1 MSKKSKI
8 QELADD
14 LSYRSGGS
22 VLSIYQI
29 KPELRHLAS
38 KTIQNYLELP
48 LSVQMAVKLSYEISG
63 TFGTKV
69 GKKGGFVFQMSHG
82 TQQIKK
88 YDPKIY
94 KKNSENTPLR
104 KRSRLIMQQASQ
116 FPLAERKDK
125 VRELYKTMPYN
136 LSQTD
141 PVKLRMKNFYF
152 DRETQKDDRL
162 MIYRAT
168 DPYNPNPDTDTF
180 VAEKNFSPN
189 RTIPFEFDNREE
201 EYYYAVNSRTGER
214 SNLLH
219 FIWESDFDPVI
230 VKKNNNSRGVIS
242 GGQSMINNGGII
254 LSRQVNTSTI
264 AWKIN
269 GKKDTLNYGC
279 NIRKEGFLGVT
290 LDEKYNYAE

>member
-14 LSYRSGGS
+14 LSYRSAGS
-22 VLSIYQI
+22 VLSIYKI

-48 LSVQMAVKLSYEISG
+48 LSVQMVVKLSYEISG

-88 YDPKIY
+88 YDPKTY

-152 DRETQKDDRL
+152 DEETLKDDKL
-162 MIYRAT
+162 TIYRAL
-168 DPYNPNPDTDTF
+168 DPNNPNPETDLF
-180 VAEKNFSPN
+180 IAEKKYGPK
-189 RTIPFEFDNREE
+189 REIHFEFDGREE
-201 EYYYAVNSRTGER
+201 EYFYAVNTRTGES
-214 SNLLH
+214 SNFLH
-219 FIWESDFDPVI
+219 FIWESDFDPI
-230 VKKNNNSRGVIS
+230 IISIKKSAPFIINITSNS
-242 GGQSMINNGGII
+242 
-254 LSRQVNTSTI
+254 NTTTLKETKQKGDRNFSTR
-264 AWKIN
+264 AVQKI
-269 GKKDTLNYGC
+269 KQ
-279 NIRKEGFLGVT
+279 EGR
-290 LDEKYNYAE
+290 ER

>member
-14 LSYRSGGS
+14 LSYRSAGS

-48 LSVQMAVKLSYEISG
+48 LSVQMVVKLSYEISG

-88 YDPKIY
+88 YDPKTY

-141 PVKLRMKNFYF
+141 PIKLRMKNFYF
-152 DRETQKDDRL
+152 DKETLKDDIL
-162 MIYRAT
+162 IIYRAL
-168 DPYNPNPDTDTF
+168 DPNNPNPETDLF
-180 VAEKNFSPN
+180 IAEKKYGPK
-189 RTIPFEFDNREE
+189 REIHFEFDGREE
-201 EYYYAVNSRTGER
+201 EYYYAVNTRTSER

-219 FIWESDFDPVI
+219 FIWESDFDPI
-230 VKKNNNSRGVIS
+230 IISIKKNESAITKITHNPITITTQNVEIAEDK
-242 GGQSMINNGGII
+242 NLPA
-254 LSRQVNTSTI
+254 LSVNEVN
-264 AWKIN
+264 KRD
-269 GKKDTLNYGC
+269 GDYG
-279 NIRKEGFLGVT
+279 
-290 LDEKYNYAE
+290 

>member
-14 LSYRSGGS
+14 LSYRSAGS

-88 YDPKIY
+88 YDPKTY
-94 KKNSENTPLR
+94 RKNSENTPLR

-152 DRETQKDDRL
+152 DKETIKDDKL
-162 MIYRAT
+162 MIYRAV
-168 DPYNPNPDTDTF
+168 DPNSPNPETDLF
-180 VAEKNFSPN
+180 IAEKKYGPKREVNFA
-189 RTIPFEFDNREE
+189 FEGREE
-201 EYYYAVNSRTGER
+201 EYYYAVNGRTGEM
-214 SNLLH
+214 SNTLH
-219 FIWESDFDPVI
+219 FIWESEFDPVI
-230 VKKNNNSRGVIS
+230 VSIKRGNQVKAKAKSNSKPVQQMGVKEVVGYDKGNYLRS
-242 GGQSMINNGGII
+242 G
-254 LSRQVNTSTI
+254 
-264 AWKIN
+264 
-269 GKKDTLNYGC
+269 
-279 NIRKEGFLGVT
+279 EG
-290 LDEKYNYAE
+290 